1 MRDSIFPVLSCC
13 LSVAWHEQGGDHGPE
28 GVLRSRGVF
37 LESKQWCVTS
47 ATEQSL
53 KSGEY
58 WLQGCHTS
66 AFPWPRTVYCLS
78 EHSYVYLTWLIRKL
92 WCCQDTELSL
102 LALQESPSNVGDV
115 GVRTFW
121 QDTCSFLS
129 PAILITSHPF
139 FAVITQCESLQ
150 HIHIQPCHIME
161 QHSMFATCD
170 SQVPCSPHEHVKVGS
185 CPVVG
190 MQTVR
195 ATA

>member
-115 GVRTFW
+115 ECE
-121 QDTCSFLS
+121 DFLTGHMLLS
-129 PAILITSHPF
+129 LTSYSYHFPSLFCCDHTMWVTSAHPYPAL
-139 FAVITQCESLQ
+139 
-150 HIHIQPCHIME
+150 
-161 QHSMFATCD
+161 
-170 SQVPCSPHEHVKVGS
+170 PHHGAAQYV
-185 CPVVG
+185 CYLW
-190 MQTVR
+190 
-195 ATA
+195 